1 MEPVELKYNN
11 ELWVVVSLHIQ
22 GLIVC
27 TAGVAMRDRMRE
39 KQKEKRIQ
47 QHGARLM
54 GAGWNQQL
62 VGGGGFALVA

>member
-1 MEPVELKYNN
+1 M
-11 ELWVVVSLHIQ
+11 VSLHIQ
-22 GLIVC
+22 GLIVW
-27 TAGVAMRDRMRE
+27 TAGVAMRDRTRE

-62 VGGGGFALVA
+62 VGGEGFALVA